1 MVGTCAFRRFASLLL
16 QEANLFVRRRRQS
29 SDTQGSRER
38 CRLLV
43 IASASEA
50 IQSGLRKRLD
60 CFVAIAPRND
70 EAEGDA
76 RRWLFAIRYSL
87 FAIRYSPLAPLQ
99 LRRRTGARPPQR
111 KGQFDVLRPLL
122 EMSLDRS
129 AHDLGQCSQWLFFI
143 ELGIRDSDGQQTPIF
158 PFEPD
163 RRLDPGHAFE
173 IALDRFGVFPSF
185 DQRADHAAGGKT

>member
-70 EAEGDA
+70 EAEGGA
-76 RRWLFAIRYSL
+76 RRWQFAIR
-87 FAIRYSPLAPLQ
+87 PLQ
-99 LRRRTGARPPQR
+99 LRRRAGARPPQR

-122 EMSLDRS
+122 EMSL
-129 AHDLGQCSQWLFFI
+129 
-143 ELGIRDSDGQQTPIF
+143 
-158 PFEPD
+158 
-163 RRLDPGHAFE
+163 
-173 IALDRFGVFPSF
+173 
-185 DQRADHAAGGKT
+185 